1 MPIGT
6 GIVYYAGDLILSQ
19 VSSSGNSFLETK
31 LAAATSSLIYFDGNG
46 RINSSSLSNITVGTA
61 SFALTASY
69 LVPTNSYQITNLT
82 ASNISAS
89 GNISASVFVGP
100 LTGSVF
106 GTSSWSTNASTAS
119 FVSNAFIQDGNSFG
133 TTATLG
139 TNDANSL
146 ALETNGTTRMTINSN
161 GQFGIGA
168 SPSSSPFSKFY
179 ITDTH
184 NTSNNSSSLYVV
196 TNQNQGAGATSGNDV
211 GINSYYSVNGL
222 TSSASQQNQAMFNQ
236 LAFNASGSYS
246 GSYRAMR
253 NGLVLYNTASFD
265 TNANV
270 TNTYLTNQIGA
281 AIPNFS
287 INNLYAGPYVYVAEI
302 TANTATGSISNLYG
316 NYVGTPFGNGT
327 AITTSNAFGVY
338 IGAQKSGTNGVTNG
352 YGFYQAGSTDLN
364 IFAGKVRVGA
374 TTTPVNVLD
383 VTGNISCSVITAS
396 FFGTSSWATS
406 SLTAS
411 FLPVGNY
418 NITSSW
424 ATSSLTASF
433 LPVGNYNI
441 TSSWSTNAVTAS
453 FLPVGNYNITSS
465 WATSSLTASYLVP
478 ANSYQITNL
487 SASNISASGTI
498 RALSL
503 VETSTVEAKYNI
515 LPLGSQL
522 DKVLQLNP
530 VSFTYKL
537 TNQPSI
543 GLIAEEVGEIYPEFT
558 SPDKDA
564 VAYSKM
570 VSVLIQSVKELKSI
584 VDDQQKQINKLLNK

>member
-424 ATSSLTASF
+424 
-433 LPVGNYNI
+433 
-441 TSSWSTNAVTAS
+441 STNAVTAS

-515 LPLGSQL
+515 LPLSSQL